1 MDSKYHVVCAPTR
14 LTLTSTTGPRGS
26 EWRRGVFS
34 FTSRLFRF
42 RWSRQSEDS
51 NHLLRNK
58 KVSPTPSPVSAKTS
72 KWTRTSPTR
81 LRRFSRLA
89 ILAVAFLLALFAVID
104 LTRLA
109 LTDGPDEEGFF
120 SSRATSRWSPQ
131 FRSRCSKRCSRHGT
145 CNEELGRCDCPPGF
159 TGDACEAD
167 AFPSCELAPGFRTPC
182 AFPSTCAC
190 ARECR
195 AFHLI
200 GPGAVCFNASLNVS
214 AIPPRSLADI
224 FRAEVMIVG
233 AAEGGDEAE
242 WSNPGMAEGEAQ
254 SGAGN
259 GAVSSAIVSGGAS
272 SGPRGPSI
280 FHSNDLHALRKS
292 SRRWDGARN
301 ARWRG
306 VGARDVP
313 SGGARND
320 WGSAADVG
328 AAGLG
333 GRAQAARGG
342 MAGGA
347 QQQMWARY
355 TWQLRKRYTDPREC
369 PLGCSGRGL
378 CRDASKTCDCAWR
391 YAGPGC
397 EEERAGGVRCV
408 NECSGRGRC
417 DGGTCV
423 CQAGSFGIDCSLS
436 LDPSTGNISILPNP
450 TFRWPPQSL
459 LFRAALQDKNPRPR
473 VYVYELPPE
482 LNTWQWE
489 QSGALDRPEGVVFLE
504 RLLADG
510 RRTADGEQADYFY
523 VPLVTR

>member
-378 CRDASKTCDCAWR
+378 CRDASKTC
-391 YAGPGC
+391 
-397 EEERAGGVRCV
+397 E
-408 NECSGRGRC
+408 
-417 DGGTCV
+417 
-423 CQAGSFGIDCSLS
+423 
-436 LDPSTGNISILPNP
+436 
-450 TFRWPPQSL
+450 
-459 LFRAALQDKNPRPR
+459 
-473 VYVYELPPE
+473 
-482 LNTWQWE
+482 
-489 QSGALDRPEGVVFLE
+489 
-504 RLLADG
+504 
-510 RRTADGEQADYFY
+510 
-523 VPLVTR
+523 